1 MITSVTVRR
10 VGRPGRKSMS
20 SLPWGSWSLW
30 DSTVGGPGSVV
41 GWLESRS
48 SSELPCVRRFR
59 PWHWT
64 FGIRHWTFDVCF
76 FPMTPKV
83 FIADAISQRG
93 IDELTRG
100 GALEAKVQTG
110 LNETQLA
117 EAIPDFAALII
128 RSQTKVTAKI
138 LNAAKK
144 LRVVG
149 RAGVGVDNVDVETA
163 TRRGVVVLNAPGAN
177 TISTAEHAFSL
188 LLSLARNIA
197 RADATIKGGRWDRK
211 NLEGVELY
219 NKTLGIIG
227 MGRIGSE
234 LSRRAIAFGM
244 RVLAFDPY
252 LSASRARSL
261 QVELAEEI
269 GDLLA
274 AADFISLH
282 TPLTAETRHILN
294 AERLAK
300 TKRGVRI
307 INCARGGL
315 IDEQALADAMSSGH
329 VAGAALD
336 VFETEPLPSDSPLRK
351 IPNLV
356 LTPHLG
362 ASTAEAQES
371 VGIEIAQSIR
381 AALLEGTIRNAVN
394 MPNLDA
400 KTLAVVGPHL
410 RFGEKLG
417 RFLFQLAPQRVDRLN
432 INYSGKVNEVDTTA
446 ITRSVLKGFL
456 EHAGGS
462 EINEVNAPAFAESLG
477 LKVTETRLSAA
488 GDYTDLLE
496 LSAVAE
502 GKTVSVAGAFFGA
515 TPRIV
520 NVNSRPVEARPHGVV
535 LVLEN
540 TDRPGIVGRIG
551 TLLGDHG
558 VNIATMSL
566 SRNEAGGTALTVLNL
581 DTAPN
586 EALLGN
592 IRGSEDIISAQ
603 VIEL

>member
-1 MITSVTVRR
+1 
-10 VGRPGRKSMS
+10 MS
-20 SLPWGSWSLW
+20 A
-30 DSTVGGPGSVV
+30 
-41 GWLESRS
+41 
-48 SSELPCVRRFR
+48 
-59 PWHWT
+59 
-64 FGIRHWTFDVCF
+64 
-76 FPMTPKV
+76 PKV
-83 FIADAISQRG
+83 LIADPISRRG
-93 IDELTRG
+93 IEELGQDNR
-100 GALEAKVQTG
+100 LEVVERTG
-110 LNETQLA
+110 LTQPDLIAAIA
-117 EAIPDFAALII
+117 EFAAIVV
-128 RSQTKVTAKI
+128 RSETKVTSAV
-138 LNAAKK
+138 LNAAAK

-163 TRRGVVVLNAPGAN
+163 TRRGVIVMNAPGGN
-177 TISTAEHAFSL
+177 TVSTAEHAFSL
-188 LLSLARNIA
+188 LLCAARKLPQ
-197 RADATIKGGRWDRK
+197 ADAMVRSGNWNRK
-211 NLEGVELY
+211 NLQGVELY

-244 RVLAFDPY
+244 RVLAFDPD
-252 LSASRARSL
+252 LAATRARTL
-261 QVELAEEI
+261 QVELVD
-269 GDLLA
+269 DLADVLA
-274 AADFISLH
+274 TADFITLH
-282 TPLTAETRHILN
+282 TPLTPETHHLLN
-294 AERLAK
+294 AARLSQ
-300 TKRGVRI
+300 TKRGVRL

-315 IDEQALADAMSSGH
+315 IDEGALALALHNGH
-329 VAGAALD
+329 VAAAALD
-336 VFETEPLPSDSPLRK
+336 VFEMEPLPADSPLRDA
-351 IPNLV
+351 PNLV

-400 KTLAVVGPHL
+400 KTLAIIGPHL

-417 RFLFQLAPQRVDRLN
+417 RFLSQLAPKRAERLN

-456 EHAGGS
+456 QAAGGTDV
-462 EINEVNAPAFAESLG
+462 NDVNAPAFAESLG
-477 LKVTETRLSAA
+477 LRITETRLSAV

-496 LSAVAE
+496 LSVAAE

-520 NVNSRPVEARPHGVV
+520 DINSRPVEARPQGVV

-581 DTAPN
+581 DTMLDD
-586 EALLGN
+586 ALLQK
-592 IRGSEDIISAQ
+592 IQTSEDIRSAQ
-603 VIEL
+603 LIQL

>member
-1 MITSVTVRR
+1 
-10 VGRPGRKSMS
+10 MS
-20 SLPWGSWSLW
+20 S
-30 DSTVGGPGSVV
+30 
-41 GWLESRS
+41 
-48 SSELPCVRRFR
+48 
-59 PWHWT
+59 
-64 FGIRHWTFDVCF
+64 
-76 FPMTPKV
+76 PKV
-83 FIADAISQRG
+83 FIADSISQRG
-93 IDELTRG
+93 IDELTRD

-110 LNETQLA
+110 LSETQLA

-197 RADATIKGGRWDRK
+197 RADATLKGGTWDRK

-252 LSASRARSL
+252 LSVSRARSL
-261 QVELAEEI
+261 QVELVEEL
-269 GDLLA
+269 DELLA

-282 TPLTAETRHILN
+282 TPLTAETRHLLN

-300 TKRGVRI
+300 TKRGVRV

-315 IDEQALADAMSSGH
+315 LDEQALADAISNGH

-336 VFETEPLPSDSPLRK
+336 VFETEPLPVDSPLRK

-394 MPNLDA
+394 MPTLDA
-400 KTLAVVGPHL
+400 KTLALIGPHL

-417 RFLFQLAPQRVDRLN
+417 RFLSQLAPRRVDSLN

-446 ITRSVLKGFL
+446 ITRTVLKGFL
-456 EHAGGS
+456 QSAGGS
-462 EINEVNAPAFAESLG
+462 EVNEVNAPAFAESLG
-477 LKVTETRLSAA
+477 LKITETRLSAP
-488 GDYTDLLE
+488 GDYSDMLE
-496 LSAVAE
+496 LSASAE
-502 GKTVSVAGAFFGA
+502 GKNISVGGAFFGI

-520 NVNSRPVEARPHGVV
+520 SINARPVEARPHGVI

-540 TDRPGIVGRIG
+540 TDRPGMVGRIG
-551 TLLGDHG
+551 TLLGAHG

-566 SRNEAGGTALTVLNL
+566 SRNQAGGTALTVLNL
-581 DTAPN
+581 DSAP
-586 EALLGN
+586 EEKLLN
-592 IRGSEDIISAQ
+592 KIRESDDIRSAQ
-603 VIEL
+603 LIELP